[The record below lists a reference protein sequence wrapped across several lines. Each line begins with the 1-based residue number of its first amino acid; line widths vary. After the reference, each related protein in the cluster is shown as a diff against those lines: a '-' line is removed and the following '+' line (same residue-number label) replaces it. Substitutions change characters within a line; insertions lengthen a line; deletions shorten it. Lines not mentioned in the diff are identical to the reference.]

1 MTYYII
7 GYAITIFFCIAS
19 QKVKRSIYKTVFR
32 ILSGLPFMLIAGLRG
47 ASVGIDTNLNYIP
60 MYNIA
65 VNYGANIDFFEFYSV
80 KYTFGFTA
88 IIYVLSRFFWQPSFL
103 FLFCS
108 IIIIGFTFYTIYS
121 ESQIPWL
128 GITVFFLSGD
138 FVLTMNGMR
147 GYIAIALI
155 LYSLRFVKSRQLI
168 KFMFFV
174 FLAGSIHG
182 ATLMFV
188 VLYPIYNIRV
198 KKIHVMAGFLAMP
211 FLMLFGSHA
220 LSIILKNTSFINYFD
235 ASSVEINPLYT
246 MLAINTLIFGF
257 FYLNYKYYRDDM
269 EYNLYLKLQLLSV
282 TVCSFSFVLT
292 HAFRLEQLVDYF
304 QIISIP
310 YNLSLFWNI
319 KTKAVA
325 NKRCVLLMIVAIF
338 SLYFIKVFILADD
351 NQVRDYLTIFAGR

>member
-88 IIYVLSRFFWQPSFL
+88 IIYVLSKFFWQPSFL

-128 GITVFFLSGD
+128 G
-138 FVLTMNGMR
+138 
-147 GYIAIALI
+147 
-155 LYSLRFVKSRQLI
+155 
-168 KFMFFV
+168 V
-174 FLAGSIHG
+174 FL
-182 ATLMFV
+182 
-188 VLYPIYNIRV
+188 
-198 KKIHVMAGFLAMP
+198 
-211 FLMLFGSHA
+211 
-220 LSIILKNTSFINYFD
+220 
-235 ASSVEINPLYT
+235 
-246 MLAINTLIFGF
+246 
-257 FYLNYKYYRDDM
+257 
-269 EYNLYLKLQLLSV
+269 
-282 TVCSFSFVLT
+282 
-292 HAFRLEQLVDYF
+292 
-304 QIISIP
+304 
-310 YNLSLFWNI
+310 
-319 KTKAVA
+319 
-325 NKRCVLLMIVAIF
+325 
-338 SLYFIKVFILADD
+338 
-351 NQVRDYLTIFAGR
+351 VR